1 MKFGVAP
8 IWRGLGFH
16 TRFPPREFGALGAD
30 RKARLA
36 PGQPRGNSMSDFDR
50 NFATAR
56 PGYRADQVAID
67 AGLRAYMIRVYN
79 YMTAGVAL
87 TGLVAWF
94 TFSAAVT
101 DVGGALQLTSFGQA
115 IFQSP
120 LLWVLVLAP
129 LGLVFA
135 LSFGINRLSAGT
147 ALLLFFV
154 YAGLL
159 GLSLA
164 SIFLVYTHA
173 SITRVFFI
181 SAATF
186 GAMSLY
192 GYTTQRDLTGIG
204 SFMFMGLIG
213 IIIASLVNIFL
224 KSTGLDWA
232 ISVIGVLVFV
242 GLTAYDTQRIKE
254 MYNVQDDGT
263 VTGRKAVMGAL
274 SLYLDFINLFL
285 MLLRLFGDRR

>member
-1 MKFGVAP
+1 
-8 IWRGLGFH
+8 
-16 TRFPPREFGALGAD
+16 
-30 RKARLA
+30 
-36 PGQPRGNSMSDFDR
+36 MSDFDR
-50 NFATAR
+50 NLATAR
-56 PGYRADQVAID
+56 AGYRTDQVSID
-67 AGLRAYMIRVYN
+67 AGLRAHMIRVYN

-87 TGLVAWF
+87 TGIVAYF
-94 TFSAAVT
+94 AFSAAVT
-101 DVGGALQLTSFGQA
+101 QTGTGLELTAFGHA

-120 LLWVLVLAP
+120 LMWVLVLAP

-147 ALLLFFV
+147 ALTLFFV

-164 SIFLVYTHA
+164 SIFLVYTGT

-213 IIIASLVNIFL
+213 VILASVVNMFL
-224 KSTGLDWA
+224 HSTGLDWA

-254 MYNVQDDGT
+254 MYSPMDDGT
-263 VTGRKAVMGAL
+263 VAGRKAVMGAL

-285 MLLRLFGDRR
+285 MMLRMFGDRR

>member
-1 MKFGVAP
+1 
-8 IWRGLGFH
+8 
-16 TRFPPREFGALGAD
+16 
-30 RKARLA
+30 
-36 PGQPRGNSMSDFDR
+36 MSDFDR

-56 PGYRADQVAID
+56 PGYRTDQVAID
-67 AGLRAYMIRVYN
+67 AGLRAHMIRIYN

-101 DVGGALQLTSFGQA
+101 DVGGSMQLTAFGHA
-115 IFQSP
+115 VFQSP
-120 LLWVLVLAP
+120 LMWVLVLAP

-147 ALLLFFV
+147 ALMLFFV

-164 SIFLVYTHA
+164 SIFLVYTGA

-192 GYTTQRDLTGIG
+192 GYTTQRDLTAMG

-224 KSTGLDWA
+224 KSSGLDWA
-232 ISVIGVLVFV
+232 ISVLGVLIFV
-242 GLTAYDTQRIKE
+242 GLTAYDTQKIKE
-254 MYNVQDDGT
+254 MYSVQDDGT
-263 VTGRKAVMGAL
+263 IAGRKAVMGAL

-285 MLLRLFGDRR
+285 MMLRLFGDRR

>member
-1 MKFGVAP
+1 
-8 IWRGLGFH
+8 
-16 TRFPPREFGALGAD
+16 
-30 RKARLA
+30 
-36 PGQPRGNSMSDFDR
+36 MSDFDR
-50 NFATAR
+50 NYAATR
-56 PGYRADQVAID
+56 TGYRADQVAVD

-79 YMTAGVAL
+79 YMASGVAL
-87 TGLVAWF
+87 TGVVAWL
-94 TFSAAVT
+94 TFSAAVVQT
-101 DVGGALQLTSFGQA
+101 SAGLQLTTFGQA

-129 LGLVFA
+129 LALVFV
-135 LSFGINRLSAGT
+135 LSFGISRLQPTT
-147 ALLLFFV
+147 ALMLFFV

-164 SIFLVYTHA
+164 SIFLVYTGA
-173 SITRVFFI
+173 SVTRVFFI

-186 GAMSLY
+186 GALSLY

-232 ISVIGVLVFV
+232 ISIIGVVVFA

-254 MYNVQDDGT
+254 MYSVMDDGT
-263 VTGRKAVMGAL
+263 VAGRKAVMGAL

-285 MLLRLFGDRR
+285 MLLRLMGDRR

>member
-1 MKFGVAP
+1 
-8 IWRGLGFH
+8 
-16 TRFPPREFGALGAD
+16 
-30 RKARLA
+30 
-36 PGQPRGNSMSDFDR
+36 MSDFDR
-50 NFATAR
+50 NYAATR
-56 PGYRADQVAID
+56 TGYRTDQVAVD

-79 YMTAGVAL
+79 YMAAGVAL
-87 TGLVAWF
+87 TGLVAWL
-94 TFSAAVT
+94 TFSAAVVET
-101 DVGGALQLTSFGQA
+101 SAGLQLTAFGQA

-120 LLWVLVLAP
+120 LLWILVLAP
-129 LGLVFA
+129 LGLVFV
-135 LSFGINRLSAGT
+135 LSFSINRLQPGT
-147 ALLLFFV
+147 ALMLFFV

-186 GAMSLY
+186 GALSLY
-192 GYTTQRDLTGIG
+192 GYTTQRDLTGVG

-232 ISVIGVLVFV
+232 ISIIGVVVFA

-254 MYNVQDDGT
+254 MYNVMDDGT
-263 VTGRKAVMGAL
+263 VAGRKAVMGAL

-285 MLLRLFGDRR
+285 MLLRLMGDRR

>member
-1 MKFGVAP
+1 
-8 IWRGLGFH
+8 
-16 TRFPPREFGALGAD
+16 
-30 RKARLA
+30 
-36 PGQPRGNSMSDFDR
+36 MSDFVR

-56 PGYRADQVAID
+56 TGTGTAQVTID

-79 YMTAGVAL
+79 YMAAGVAL

-94 TFSAAVT
+94 TFSAAVVDT
-101 DVGGALQLTSFGQA
+101 GAGLQLTSFGHL

-120 LLWVLVLAP
+120 LMWVLVLAP

-135 LSFGINRLSAGT
+135 ISFGINRMQPGT
-147 ALLLFFV
+147 ALTLFFV

-164 SIFLVYTHA
+164 SIFLVYTGA

-186 GAMSLY
+186 GALSLW
-192 GYTTQRDLTGIG
+192 GYSTQRDLTGIG

-232 ISVIGVLVFV
+232 ISIIGVVVFA

-254 MYNVQDDGT
+254 MYSPMDDGT
-263 VTGRKAVMGAL
+263 VGGRKAVMGAL

-285 MLLRLFGDRR
+285 MMLRLFGDRR